1 MEATKSCENEA
12 MMMVPTRVSS
22 RLQNLSKIQ
31 YNIYNSSGDKVFA
44 QHVEKTELIESTK
57 ESLATTT
64 KVCSQLQNQNKIPDD
79 ISDKRGMVSFE
90 DNVENTEHGSKE
102 ESLVTTRELRSQ
114 LQNRNKIRDDINH
127 KRGIISFDDNIVEKR
142 TKLNSLRR
150 KPRSR
155 SSSRISRPM
164 FVFDGL
170 DFRGILSL
178 KETSRLA
185 NLRLLAKVCD
195 TISFHFIYSSRCLF

>member
-1 MEATKSCENEA
+1 MEATKSSENEA
-12 MMMVPTRVSS
+12 MMVPTRVSS

-44 QHVEKTELIESTK
+44 QHVEKIELGSKE
-57 ESLATTT
+57 ESLVSTT
-64 KVCSQLQNQNKIPDD
+64 KVCSQLQNGNKIPDD
-79 ISDKRGMVSFE
+79 ISHKRGMVSFE
-90 DNVENTEHGSKE
+90 DNV
-102 ESLVTTRELRSQ
+102 
-114 LQNRNKIRDDINH
+114 
-127 KRGIISFDDNIVEKR
+127 VEKR

-150 KPRSR
+150 KPRCH
-155 SSSRISRPM
+155 SSSRSGSTISRPM

-178 KETSRLA
+178 RETSRLA

-195 TISFHFIYSSRCLF
+195 TISFHFIYSSLDYFDSNVAYYLC